1 MWKAVL
7 VLATLAAVTLGTL
20 AVRHINRNA
29 VAIDEDVTLVTL
41 GEKIMVLQRGEV
53 PRVTRVRQPANRG
66 TPSTPKPGAPPAW
79 TLPYSCADVKYYNSH
94 FSRKQLEA
102 MRIAA
107 GMRLPTSAER
117 VQIQA
122 CLAGRIT

>member
-1 MWKAVL
+1 MWKPAL
-7 VLATLAAVTLGTL
+7 VLTTLAAVVLGTF
-20 AVRHINRNA
+20 AVRHINSNA
-29 VAIDEDVTLVTL
+29 VKIDEDVTLVTL
-41 GEKIMVLQRGEV
+41 GDKIMVVKRGEV

-66 TPSTPKPGAPPAW
+66 APSTPKPGAPLTW

-94 FSRKQLEA
+94 FTPKQLEA
-102 MRIAA
+102 MRVAA

-122 CLAGRIT
+122 CLAGKLS